1 MPEQFY
7 IRDTAPT
14 VANAYYRHVS
24 FGGYN
29 RCIIR
34 DETNGFVLP
43 NCVGYAYGRFME
55 AAGITSCNLPTTN
68 ASTWI
73 YTPGYATGSVPKL
86 GAIVCYTGGMYGGAG
101 HVCVVEQI
109 NPDGSCICSESNYS
123 GEVFQL
129 RTIPGNYEIGYGLNF
144 AGFIY
149 NPVDFDPDTPIPG
162 PVDPDPPYDPR
173 KRIWRF
179 SAKILH
185 RRRRGL

>member
-1 MPEQFY
+1 MAEQFY

-14 VANAYYRHVS
+14 VANPYYRHVS

-55 AAGITSCNLPTTN
+55 CAGLTSCSLPATN

-73 YTPGYATGSVPKL
+73 SNPGYPTGSVPKL
-86 GAIVCYTGGMYGGAG
+86 GAVACYGGGSYGGAG
-101 HVCVVEQI
+101 HVCIVEQI
-109 NPDGSCICSESNYS
+109 NADGTVLCSESNYGGS
-123 GEVFQL
+123 VFQM
-129 RTIPGNYEIGYGLNF
+129 RTIPQNYEIGYGLYF
-144 AGFIY
+144 QGFIY

-162 PVDPDPPYDPR
+162 PLDPDPPYEPR